1 MANNQN
7 LKPWKKGQSANPDG
21 KPKAVSE
28 RDWIIARRHTGEAV
42 EKILEFMR
50 GEVTTIENGQATKY
64 KSPPQLQLQ
73 AAGMILDRGWGK
85 PPQVVYVTD
94 DDNQETVQELT
105 EQEALEF
112 IRNSIE
118 SIAARIDQ
126 EQTAQ
131 LRVKS

>member
-50 GEVTTIENGQATKY
+50 GEVTTIENGQSTKY

-85 PPQVVYVTD
+85 PPQAVYVTD

-112 IRNSIE
+112 IRN
-118 SIAARIDQ
+118 
-126 EQTAQ
+126 
-131 LRVKS
+131 